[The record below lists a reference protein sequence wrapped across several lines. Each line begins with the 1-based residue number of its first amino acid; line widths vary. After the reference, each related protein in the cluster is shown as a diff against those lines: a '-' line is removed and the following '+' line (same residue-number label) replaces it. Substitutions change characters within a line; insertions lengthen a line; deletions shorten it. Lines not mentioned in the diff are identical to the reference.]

1 MKVFG
6 IYEKLDSENIT
17 AFDSF
22 REAESIEE
30 AIKIFYNNANIEY
43 DIYDTKNFE
52 VIEINNKIAESIME
66 EEYIFQEDIALFRKY
81 KLLPNPWSKLYIKE
95 EGKYLI
101 EYDDN
106 YADEFDVSGFRI
118 VENIHS
124 WNNEIDNLS
133 ENDYSYCFGSNEV
146 IEYYSS
152 EDFCNALRIT
162 KISDEQYDTIL
173 KLFGESYGL
182 FPI

>member
-6 IYEKLDSENIT
+6 IYEKVDSENIT

-22 REAESIEE
+22 CEAESIEE

-43 DIYDTKNFE
+43 DIYDTENFE
-52 VIEINNKIAESIME
+52 VIEINNEIAESIIE
-66 EEYIFQEDIALFRKY
+66 EGYIFQEDIALFRKY
-81 KLLPNPWSKLYIKE
+81 KLLSNPFLKLYIKE

-101 EYDDN
+101 KYNDD

-133 ENDYSYCFGSNEV
+133 EDNKSYCFGSDEV
-146 IEYYSS
+146 IEYDSA
-152 EDFCNALRIT
+152 EDFCNALKIT
-162 KISDEQYDTIL
+162 KISDEQYDTIH
-173 KLFGESYGL
+173 KLFGESYGH